1 MRGDELKWFKGY
13 LVGRRQRVCV
23 GEEKSTWSDVRRG
36 VPQGSILE
44 PLLFI
49 LYVNNLPQEVEHC
62 QVKQYA
68 DDTTLSHVSSDAGS
82 LECGLVEDLESVAR
96 WVDANKLKLNVKK
109 TQMLLM
115 SRKQREQELNQV
127 KVRVGD
133 KEIGKSGEW
142 GGEVFG
148 CGT

>member
-1 MRGDELKWFKGY
+1 M
-13 LVGRRQRVCV
+13 CV

-36 VPQGSILE
+36 VPQGSILG

-49 LYVNNLPQEVEHC
+49 LYANDLPQEVEHC

-68 DDTTLSHVSSDAGS
+68 DDDTTLSHVSSDAGS
-82 LECGLVEDLESVAR
+82 VESGLVEDLKSVAR
-96 WVDANKLKLNVKK
+96 WVDANKLRLNVKK
-109 TQMLLM
+109 TQMVLM
-115 SRKQREQELNQV
+115 SRKQREPELNQV

-133 KEIGKSGEW
+133 QEIGKSGEW